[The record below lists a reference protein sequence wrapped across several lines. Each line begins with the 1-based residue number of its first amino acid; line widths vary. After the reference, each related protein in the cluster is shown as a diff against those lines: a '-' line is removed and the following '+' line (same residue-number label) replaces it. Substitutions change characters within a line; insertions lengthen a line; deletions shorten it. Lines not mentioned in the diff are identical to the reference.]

1 MDDPRREGYL
11 HQSGAAGLPTGS
23 IRDIIPYVVFL
34 SLHSDFSIL
43 SVILPQEIR
52 DTAAA
57 MPQIPTVPML
67 SQFSVS
73 ALSNRSAFHTNCHV
87 LYRVISCAPTTPA
100 LPPGNPA
107 QSAYILRSDCVSR
120 YCLILSAPTHI
131 SSQSTCDGSPL
142 WNQNS
147 FGVTLLTEWML
158 CNILVTD
165 PLPCTAVT
173 PLGIFI
179 PAVLFIVLCFIV
191 LCSLQ
196 GTFNY
201 GSHLIH
207 GSDKHRTLSALY

>member
-142 WNQNS
+142 S
-147 FGVTLLTEWML
+147 EPELLWR
-158 CNILVTD
+158 N
-165 PLPCTAVT
+165 TAHRMDALQHT
-173 PLGIFI
+173 CHGSASMHGRNAAWYLYPGRTFH
-179 PAVLFIVLCFIV
+179 
-191 LCSLQ
+191 CSLFHCSMFIAGNLQ
-196 GTFNY
+196 LRFAP
-201 GSHLIH
+201 HPRI
-207 GSDKHRTLSALY
+207 